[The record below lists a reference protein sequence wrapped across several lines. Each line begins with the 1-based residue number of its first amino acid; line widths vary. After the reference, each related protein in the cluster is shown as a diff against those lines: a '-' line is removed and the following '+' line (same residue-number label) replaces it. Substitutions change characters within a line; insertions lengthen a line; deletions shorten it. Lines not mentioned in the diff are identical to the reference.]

1 MPNAI
6 LLIGVLVASIGIF
19 SYIRDTVRGKVKPNR
34 VTWLLWAIAPLIAT
48 AAAISDGVG
57 WAVLPV
63 FLSGFGPLLVFI
75 FSFVNKDSYWKLGR
89 LDYICGLFSVL
100 ALILWAI
107 TNEPV
112 IAIVFAIVSD
122 AVAALPTVIKAWKYP
137 ETENAGPFLSGLF
150 TSSTAFTAISAFRI
164 SEIAF
169 PIYLISINCVLI
181 FSILRN
187 RFRRQPKEALL

>member
-1 MPNAI
+1 MPSPI
-6 LLIGVLVASIGIF
+6 LMIGVLVASIGIF

-63 FLSGFGPLLVFI
+63 FLSGFGPLLVFL
-75 FSFVNKDSYWKLGR
+75 FSFVNKESYWKLGR
-89 LDYICGLFSVL
+89 FDYVCALFSLL

-107 TNEPV
+107 TSQPA
-112 IAIVFAIVSD
+112 IAILFAILSD
-122 AVAALPTVIKAWKYP
+122 AVAAIPTVVKAWKHP

-150 TSSTAFTAISAFRI
+150 TSSTAFTAITALRF

-169 PIYLISINCVLI
+169 PIYLISINCVLV
-181 FSILRN
+181 FSILRK
-187 RFRRQPKEALL
+187 RVHLRKT